1 MTADR
6 KSSTLEPAPSPS
18 GEAGA
23 LRRLLLALILF
34 GSAGLLLE
42 LALLGHYESPWQW
55 APVGLLIA
63 GLVLGT
69 ALWVRPGAATLRGFR
84 LVMLAMVAASVA
96 GMWIHFDSNLELE
109 REMDAA
115 AGGGALFWYAVR
127 GATPTLAPGALA
139 QIGLLGLILTFRHPA
154 ARPRPR
160 D

>member
-6 KSSTLEPAPSPS
+6 NPSTLEPASSPS

-34 GSAGLLLE
+34 GSAGLLVE

-63 GLVLGT
+63 GLVLGL
-69 ALWVRPGAATLRGFR
+69 ALWLRPGPASLRGFR
-84 LVMLAMVAASVA
+84 AVMVAMVAASVVGA
-96 GMWIHFDSNLELE
+96 YIHFDSNVELE

-115 AGGGALFWYAVR
+115 VGGGELVWYALR

-154 ARPRPR
+154 LRTRARR
-160 D
+160 